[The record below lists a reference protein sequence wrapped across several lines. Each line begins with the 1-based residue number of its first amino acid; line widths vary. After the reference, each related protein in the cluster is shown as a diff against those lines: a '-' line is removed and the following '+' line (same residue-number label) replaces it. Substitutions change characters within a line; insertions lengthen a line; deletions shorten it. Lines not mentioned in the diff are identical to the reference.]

1 MVAECSIVN
10 HTESTPVN
18 RVLGASCLVEG
29 TSWHLWI
36 CVLSWQILCLP
47 ITLIIEPQY
56 LPVLFLA
63 TRSFIISFD
72 HFYLYPVALY
82 FCTLIR
88 SLVFFSFVS
97 LETVAILTSNWHFI
111 SLYIEKHTHRHTHAR
126 TRTHTLGRNGD
137 STRCLLLPP
146 PPRISALRYCFVSG
160 QEMDCGRQS
169 LTSHALLC
177 LTFPVVKPFT
187 LICKIKRKSSSV
199 IFEIQVLKT
208 RYGCYWV
215 FRYFIKKKS
224 QLPVFKAVKCSVV
237 DQRAK

>member
-1 MVAECSIVN
+1 MLIYDFQIIGPKK
-10 HTESTPVN
+10 TK
-18 RVLGASCLVEG
+18 VLKVCLCACACAAS
-29 TSWHLWI
+29 
-36 CVLSWQILCLP
+36 
-47 ITLIIEPQY
+47 
-56 LPVLFLA
+56 
-63 TRSFIISFD
+63 
-72 HFYLYPVALY
+72 
-82 FCTLIR
+82 
-88 SLVFFSFVS
+88 
-97 LETVAILTSNWHFI
+97 
-111 SLYIEKHTHRHTHAR
+111 
-126 TRTHTLGRNGD
+126 
-137 STRCLLLPP
+137 PP
-146 PPRISALRYCFVSG
+146 PPPHISALRYCFVSG